1 MHTCVCGLVHQE
13 IVTFL
18 PILFFLT
25 KTPKPLYY
33 SLCLFLVSKF
43 KIICEKFM
51 NLTYT
56 QLVPLTSVSPCK
68 LSVHPLFFIGKG
80 NTKVQFILL
89 HDDSQSLGM
98 LQVLSKM
105 VWESVSTQVI
115 LRNTIQ
121 HISRSVKPPYYSP
134 ILER

>member
-1 MHTCVCGLVHQE
+1 
-13 IVTFL
+13 
-18 PILFFLT
+18 
-25 KTPKPLYY
+25 
-33 SLCLFLVSKF
+33 
-43 KIICEKFM
+43 M

-105 VWESVSTQVI
+105 VWKSVSTQSG
-115 LRNTIQ
+115 NFEKY
-121 HISRSVKPPYYSP
+121 HSAH
-134 ILER
+134 